1 MTNNINQQKFNVLL
15 KNPKDQVKI
24 MTQIDFFLF
33 LVAEKQFDF
42 WQREKINTEPLLDLG
57 PTMPAPSA

>member
-15 KNPKDQVKI
+15 KHPKDQVKK

-33 LVAEKQFDF
+33 LVLDKIFDF
-42 WQREKINTEPLLDLG
+42 
-57 PTMPAPSA
+57 

>member
-1 MTNNINQQKFNVLL
+1 MTHNINQQKFNVLL

-42 WQREKINTEPLLDLG
+42 
-57 PTMPAPSA
+57 